1 MHPDFQPSTHE
12 KPWDGVTDRREYQV
26 GLIPKPSGGEPVT
39 REYLDHALA
48 EWKVASREYFNG
60 HFSRLEKKIE
70 DGFPDGDPTAHRAV
84 HEGYIKRAKDR
95 NDLWQAVLK
104 QVVTG
109 TVWAGVLAISAALWI
124 AFKAEVRK

>member
-1 MHPDFQPSTHE
+1 MTDFEPSAHHH
-12 KPWDGVTDRREYQV
+12 WDGEDRRQYQV
-26 GLIPKPSGGEPVT
+26 SPPVAQKLGSEPVT

-48 EWKVASREYFNG
+48 EWKAASREYFNG
-60 HFSRLEKKIE
+60 HFHRLEKKIE

-124 AFKAEVRK
+124 AFKAEVHK